1 MKISIDLIICLSGI
15 FLLLLINL
23 FFFLKIRPLKKSLEK
38 TSPLKKDPKHFYKVI
53 IFSII
58 LALLPI
64 FIPLDR
70 RLIVL
75 LEAASCT
82 ATFAI
87 LKERLENLKSSKKD
101 QP

>member
-1 MKISIDLIICLSGI
+1 MKISIDLIICLTGI

-23 FFFLKIRPLKKSLEK
+23 IFFLKIRGLKKSLEK
-38 TSPLKKDPKHFYKVI
+38 TSTLKKAPKHFYKVI

-70 RLIVL
+70 WLIAL
-75 LEAASCT
+75 MEATACT
-82 ATFAI
+82 AAFAI
-87 LKERLENLKSSKKD
+87 LKERLEKLKKGND
-101 QP
+101 RQP